1 MTAQFSENLRYEGQD
16 WRMHTEPLRDYLARE
31 GITFNPTIVSTAL
44 WRHYVGS
51 WEIVEDRLFLVG
63 ISGESNEKE
72 ISLQMLFPGHSGR
85 VFADW
90 FTGTIKAPHGRLLKY
105 VHGGYASQY
114 ERDLLL
120 EVDRGVVRERRVR
133 ENGTAPPPGKIKR
146 LTREEIIKAFL
157 DGES

>member
-1 MTAQFSENLRYEGQD
+1 MTAQFSEKLRYEGQD
-16 WRMHTEPLRDYLARE
+16 WQMHTEPLRDYLARE
-31 GITFNPTIVSTAL
+31 GITFNPTIESTAL
-44 WRHYVGS
+44 RRHYIGS
-51 WEIVEDRLFLVG
+51 WEIIDDRLFLVG

-72 ISLQMLFPGHSGR
+72 ISLEALFPGHSGK

-90 FTGTIKAPHGRLLKY
+90 FTGTIRAPYGRLLKY

-133 ENGTAPPPGKIKR
+133 ENGTAPPPRKFKKP
-146 LTREEIIKAFL
+146 TRKEILKSFLGEE
-157 DGES
+157 S